1 MIQLRAEAMR
11 EVSQRTEAVKFL
23 KTEGARLKS
32 SRLTYLAARSKFD
45 PFAKMRD
52 NIDIMVGAL
61 GKEKADEI
69 ETKDECVHDLFEND
83 KQTGEKHEV
92 KKDLETEI
100 DSLNQ
105 DEAELTDEEKRMI
118 QEVADMQKNM
128 KMASANREQEN
139 KEFRQVTADQQ
150 ATQAI
155 LQKAVDKLGEFYN
168 RKAAL
173 LQHKV
178 PGEASS
184 PMPEGFSEYKK
195 GGGGGA
201 MAMIQQII
209 ADSKATEKDA
219 LVSELD
225 AQASYEAFIQDTN
238 KSIKK
243 HQEALNSNAEAL
255 AEDQVEE
262 AHDEADKKHT
272 IGDILKLGDMK

>member
-1 MIQLRAEAMR
+1 MIQVRADAMR
-11 EVSQRTEAVKFL
+11 EANLRAQAVKLL
-23 KTEGARLKS
+23 KDEGARLKS
-32 SRLTYLAARSKFD
+32 SRLTYLAKRSKFD
-45 PFAKMRD
+45 PFSKMRD

-118 QEVADMQKNM
+118 QEIADMQKNM

-155 LQKAVDKLGEFYN
+155 LQKA
-168 RKAAL
+168 
-173 LQHKV
+173 

-184 PMPEGFSEYKK
+184 PMPEGFGEYKK
-195 GGGGGA
+195 AGGGGA
-201 MAMIQQII
+201 MAMIQQIMD
-209 ADSKATEKDA
+209 DSKKTEADA
-219 LVSELD
+219 ITSELD
-225 AQASYEAFIQDTN
+225 AQQAYEAFIKDTN
-238 KSIKK
+238 KAIK
-243 HQEALNSNAEAL
+243 AN
-255 AEDQVEE
+255 
-262 AHDEADKKHT
+262 
-272 IGDILKLGDMK
+272 